1 MKFLKYTLFTILGI
15 IALLLIVAL
24 FVPKTF
30 HAEGTTVINKPNAEV
45 FNYVKHVKNQENFG
59 VWFKMDPNIKV
70 TEEGT
75 DGTVGYKY
83 KWTSDEVGNGSQ
95 VITGIEENQRITID
109 LFLMDGTEP
118 AKSYFKTEAVADNQ
132 TKVSWVVDGKTP
144 YPFNLISLCY
154 NMNKDFEQGV
164 QNLKEVLEAQ
174 ESPYAFALDYYDET
188 FNTLKK
194 SVSGLTN
201 EQLYFKPS
209 KEAWSI
215 SQCLEHIILTENM
228 IFKMVKENMEKPLNP
243 ERRQEIKFSDSE
255 IIAMATDRS
264 TKYKA
269 PEMLITKGKYDDPET
284 AMNDLKVQREDIY
297 SFIKNTSIDDLRN
310 RVNDSPAGAT
320 DAYQSLLFLAA
331 HTARH
336 TLQIEEIKTNTDF
349 PK

>member
-1 MKFLKYTLFTILGI
+1 MKFLKYILFTILGI
-15 IALLLIVAL
+15 IVLLLIVAL

-30 HAEGTTVINKPNAEV
+30 HAEGTAVINKPNAEV
-45 FNYVKHVKNQENFG
+45 FNYVKHIKNQENFG
-59 VWFKMDPNIKV
+59 VWFKMDPNIKA

-95 VITGIEENQRITID
+95 IITGIEENQRITID
-109 LFLMDGTEP
+109 LFLMDSTEP
-118 AKSYFKTEAVADNQ
+118 AKSYFTTETVGDNQ

-154 NMNKDFEQGV
+154 DMNKDFQQGV
-164 QNLKEVLEAQ
+164 LNLKEVLEAQ
-174 ESPYAFALDYYDET
+174 ESPSAFILDYYDKT

-201 EQLYFKPS
+201 EQLHFKS
-209 KEAWSI
+209 TEESWSI

-228 IFKMVKENMEKPLNP
+228 IFKMVKENMEKPVNP
-243 ERRQEIKFSDSE
+243 ERRKEIKLSDKE

-264 TKYKA
+264 NKYKA
-269 PEMLITKGKYDDPET
+269 PEILIAKGKYNDSET
-284 AMNDLKVQREDIY
+284 ALNDLKIQREEIY
-297 SFIKNTSIDDLRN
+297 SFIKNTPTDDLRN
-310 RVNDSPAGAT
+310 RVNDSPTGAT
-320 DAYQSLLFLAA
+320 DVYQSLLFLAA

-336 TLQIEEIKTNTDF
+336 TLQIDEIKTNTDF

>member
-15 IALLLIVAL
+15 IVLLLIVAL

-30 HAEGTTVINKPNAEV
+30 HAEGTTIINKPNAEV
-45 FNYVKHVKNQENFG
+45 FNYVKHIKNQENFG

-95 VITGIEENQRITID
+95 VITGIEENQRVTID
-109 LFLMDGTEP
+109 LFLMDSAEP
-118 AKSYFKTEAVADNQ
+118 AKSYFTTEAVDDNQ
-132 TKVSWVVDGKTP
+132 TKVSWVVNGKTP

-154 NMNKDFEQGV
+154 DMNKDFEQGV

-174 ESPYAFALDYYDET
+174 ESPSTFALDYYDKT
-188 FNTLKK
+188 FDTLKE
-194 SVSGLTN
+194 SIAGLTN
-201 EQLYFKPS
+201 EQLHFKPS

-228 IFKMVKENMEKPLNP
+228 IFKMIKENMEKPVNP
-243 ERRQEIKFSDSE
+243 ERRKEIKFSDNE
-255 IIAMATDRS
+255 VIAMATDRS
-264 TKYKA
+264 KKYKA
-269 PEMLITKGKYDDPET
+269 PEILIAKGKYDTSET
-284 AMNDLKVQREDIY
+284 AMNDLKAQREEIY